1 MRHWLMKTEPEAF
14 GVEDLAAAPR
24 RTSAWDGVRNY
35 QARNMLRDEM
45 RRGDQVFLYHSSCEV
60 PGIVA
65 IMQVVKAGLPR
76 SDRLRSQAPP
86 LRCRTVIRKNPRWF
100 MVDVQLKR
108 PLARTI
114 TLDELRA
121 HAGKELKGM
130 VLLRAGN
137 RLSITP
143 VEDGAL
149 AVHSLARV
157 MRITLA
163 RAPHAL
169 HHALIA

>member
-1 MRHWLMKTEPEAF
+1 MRYWLMKTEPTTF
-14 GVEDLAAAPR
+14 GIEQLAAAPR
-24 RTSAWDGVRNY
+24 RTTGWDGVRNY

-45 RRGDQVFLYHSSCEV
+45 HKGDQAFMYYSSTEV

-65 IMQVVKAGLPR
+65 IMEVVREGYPDPTAFEREHHHYDPD
-76 SDRLRSQAPP
+76 SDP
-86 LRCRTVIRKNPRWF
+86 KNPRWF

-108 PLARTI
+108 RLTRVI
-114 TLDELRA
+114 TLEVLRA

-143 VEDGAL
+143 VESAHWKFIL
-149 AVHSLARV
+149 SLEP
-157 MRITLA
+157 
-163 RAPHAL
+163 RAASK
-169 HHALIA
+169 